1 MTIEKTLNSSKVKK
15 EKEREKEGFI
25 IMTKYN
31 TGIGSV
37 CMT

>member
-15 EKEREKEGFI
+15 EKEGFI
-25 IMTKYN
+25 IITKYN
-31 TGIGSV
+31 IGIESV

>member
-1 MTIEKTLNSSKVKK
+1 MTVEKTLNSSKVK
-15 EKEREKEGFI
+15 KEREKEGFI

-31 TGIGSV
+31 IGIGSV